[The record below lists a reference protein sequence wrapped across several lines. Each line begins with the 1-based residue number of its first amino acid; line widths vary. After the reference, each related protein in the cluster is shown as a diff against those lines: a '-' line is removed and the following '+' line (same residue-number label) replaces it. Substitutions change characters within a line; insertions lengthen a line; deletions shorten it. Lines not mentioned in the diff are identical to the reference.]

1 MKSQT
6 FTTKD
11 LADVLVSSYKLN
23 SEEQHRQNC
32 LAYKVLFD
40 DDFYNEASNKAI
52 QILSLSRMSKQD

>member
-23 SEEQHRQNC
+23 TEEQHMQNC
-32 LAYKVLFD
+32 LSYKVLFD
-40 DDFYNEASNKAI
+40 EDFYNEASNKAI
-52 QILSLSRMSKQD
+52 KILSLSRMSK

>member
-23 SEEQHRQNC
+23 TEEQHMQNC
-32 LAYKVLFD
+32 LSYKVLFD
-40 DDFYNEASNKAI
+40 EEFYNEASNKAI
-52 QILSLSRMSKQD
+52 KILSLSRMSK

>member
-23 SEEQHRQNC
+23 TEEQHMQNC
-32 LAYKVLFD
+32 LSYQVLFD
-40 DDFYNEASNKAI
+40 EDFYNEASNKAI
-52 QILSLSRMSKQD
+52 KILSLSRMSK